1 MSKEEKEI
9 KDTAVGQ
16 DNEPTP
22 TAQTT
27 QTADSET
34 PETVS
39 GKAAEKSDA
48 EVPEENEK
56 TDKKA
61 QKSPRAKKKIN
72 IRSLKHGTMSI
83 ILTVVF
89 IAAVVLANVIV
100 GIISERVDTTAD
112 LSDAGIYSLEE
123 DTEKYLSEQLDSDVS
138 ITVLNPEADFEA
150 QGTHYKQINE
160 LLRKMEM
167 ASGHVSIQYLDADQN
182 PNYTAQFKGENLSA
196 NYIVIESEKTGR
208 HRIVTPM
215 DYFTFDETYMQ
226 YYGQYVANGSNIE
239 QAAVSAMMYV
249 TNDDPVRVAFTEGF
263 GEKDSSALQKL
274 LSDNGYE
281 VETLNLST
289 TDEIDAAID
298 FVVMFAPTMDVDN
311 QHLTKLDKYLDNGG
325 AFGKNLMYF
334 ASVSQPKTPNIDAF
348 LKDWGIEVGFSEIGM
363 SDENYLISNF
373 TLYAHLQRI
382 CDTEY
387 AGDTYASSLYTFGA
401 NIRPVIQLWDEGARG
416 NIEQDILMQTHDKA
430 FLVPLEGIDDS
441 FSLDTAESGIFNDA
455 VMAYKIQSD
464 TQALS
469 RVGVFGSEQLAG
481 SSFMSMSNANN
492 GEFFINTFNYIS
504 GKEDTITIKS
514 KSYSSATFD
523 MSAQTANVLAV
534 VLCVVIPIIV
544 IVLGIVI
551 WVRRRHR

>member
-9 KDTAVGQ
+9 MELSD
-16 DNEPTP
+16 
-22 TAQTT
+22 
-27 QTADSET
+27 T
-34 PETVS
+34 PEETAETK
-39 GKAAEKSDA
+39 KADGESDGIEEKPD
-48 EVPEENEK
+48 K
-56 TDKKA
+56 KDKKA
-61 QKSPRAKKKIN
+61 PRPKKKIN
-72 IRSLKHGTMSI
+72 TRSLKHGTMSV
-83 ILTVVF
+83 ILMVVF
-89 IAAVVLANVIV
+89 IAAVVLVNVIAGV
-100 GIISERVDTTAD
+100 ISERVDTSAD

-160 LLRKMEM
+160 LIKRM
-167 ASGHVSIQYLDADQN
+167 AMTGGHVSVRYLDADQN
-182 PNYTAQFKGENLSA
+182 PNYTAQFKGETLAA
-196 NYIVIESEKTGR
+196 NYIVIESETTGR

-249 TNDDPVRVAFTEGF
+249 TNADPVRVAFTEGF

-289 TDEIDAAID
+289 TDEIDAGID

-311 QHLTKLDKYLDNGG
+311 VHLTKLDKFLDNGG

-334 ASVSQPKTPNIDAF
+334 ASVSQPETPNIDAF

-373 TLYAHLQRI
+373 TLYAHLQKI
-382 CDTEY
+382 CDTNY
-387 AGDTYASSLYTFGA
+387 AGDTYGSSLYTFGA

-416 NIEQDILMQTHDKA
+416 NIEQEILMQTYDKA
-430 FLVPLEGIDDS
+430 FLVPLTGVDDS
-441 FSLDTAESGIFNDA
+441 FSLETAESGVFNDA

-481 SSFMSMSNANN
+481 GSFMSMSNANN

-514 KSYSSATFD
+514 KSYTSATFD

-534 VLCVVIPIIV
+534 VLCVVIPVIV

>member
-9 KDTAVGQ
+9 MELSD
-16 DNEPTP
+16 
-22 TAQTT
+22 
-27 QTADSET
+27 T
-34 PETVS
+34 PEET
-39 GKAAEKSDA
+39 AETKKTDG
-48 EVPEENEK
+48 ENDGTGEKPEK
-56 TDKKA
+56 KDKKA
-61 QKSPRAKKKIN
+61 PHPKKKIN
-72 IRSLKHGTMSI
+72 TRSLKHGTMSV

-89 IAAVVLANVIV
+89 IAAVVLVNVIAGV
-100 GIISERVDTTAD
+100 ISERVDTSAD

-160 LLRKMEM
+160 LIKRM
-167 ASGHVSIQYLDADQN
+167 AMTGGHVSVRYLDADQN
-182 PNYTAQFKGENLSA
+182 PNYTAQFKGETLAA
-196 NYIVIESEKTGR
+196 NYIVIESEATGR

-249 TNDDPVRVAFTEGF
+249 TNADPVRVAFTEGF

-289 TDEIDAAID
+289 TDEIDAGID

-311 QHLTKLDKYLDNGG
+311 VHLTKLDKFLDNGG

-334 ASVSQPKTPNIDAF
+334 ASVSQPETPNIDAF

-373 TLYAHLQRI
+373 TLYAHLQKI
-382 CDTEY
+382 CDTNY
-387 AGDTYASSLYTFGA
+387 AGDTYGSSLYTFGA

-416 NIEQDILMQTHDKA
+416 NIEQEILMQTYDKA
-430 FLVPLEGIDDS
+430 FLVPLTGVDDS
-441 FSLDTAESGIFNDA
+441 FSLETAESGVFNDA

-481 SSFMSMSNANN
+481 GSFMSMSNANN

-514 KSYSSATFD
+514 KSYTSATFD

-534 VLCVVIPIIV
+534 VLCVVIPVIV

>member
-1 MSKEEKEI
+1 MSNEEKEI
-9 KDTAVGQ
+9 KDTRL
-16 DNEPTP
+16 
-22 TAQTT
+22 
-27 QTADSET
+27 ADT
-34 PETVS
+34 PEEMTAVQEETEKTS
-39 GKAAEKSDA
+39 GDT
-48 EVPEENEK
+48 NEK
-56 TDKKA
+56 PDKKSE
-61 QKSPRAKKKIN
+61 KSPRPKRKIN
-72 IRSLKHGTMSI
+72 TRSLKHGTMSV

-89 IAAVVLANVIV
+89 VAAVVLVNVIV
-100 GIISERVDTTAD
+100 GIISERVDTSAD

-123 DTEKYLSEQLDSDVS
+123 DTNKYLSEQLDSDVTL
-138 ITVLNPEADFEA
+138 TVLNPEADFEA

-160 LLRKMEM
+160 LLKRM
-167 ASGHVSIQYLDADQN
+167 AMTDHVSVNYLNADQN
-182 PNYTAQFKGENLSA
+182 PNYTAQFKGETLSA
-196 NYIVIESEKTGR
+196 NYIVVESEKTGR
-208 HRIVTPM
+208 HRIITPM

-226 YYGQYVANGSNIE
+226 YYGRYVANGSNIE

-263 GEKDSSALQKL
+263 GEKDSSTLQKL
-274 LSDNGYE
+274 LADNGYE

-289 TDEIDAAID
+289 TDEIDAGID

-311 QHLTKLDKYLDNGG
+311 VHLTKLDKFLDNGG

-334 ASVSQPKTPNIDAF
+334 ASVSQPKTPNIDEF

-373 TLYAHLQRI
+373 TLYAHLQQI

-387 AGDTYASSLYTFGA
+387 AGGTYGSSLYTFGA
-401 NIRPVIQLWDEGARG
+401 NIRPVIQLWEEGARG
-416 NIEQDILMQTHDKA
+416 NIEQDVLMQTYDNA

-441 FSLDTAESGIFNDA
+441 FSLDNAESGVFNDA

-464 TQALS
+464 TQELS
-469 RVGVFGSEQLAG
+469 RVGVFGSEQLASG
-481 SSFMSMSNANN
+481 SFMSMSNANN

-523 MSAQTANVLAV
+523 MSAQTANVLAI
-534 VLCVVIPIIV
+534 VLCVIVPVIV
-544 IVLGIVI
+544 IVLGVVI